1 MFNYYFM
8 KLKLCRDLSVTKDNL
23 VRGVLFIG
31 DRKKWHILTIETKEN
46 LLYLLEAGKYLL
58 RYEYSPK
65 FDCMLWELYG
75 TYPRTEIKFHF
86 GTMADHS
93 RGCIL
98 IGNPDLDLLHN
109 TLDNRK
115 EYEIEII
122 NL

>member
-1 MFNYYFM
+1 M
-8 KLKLCRDLSVTKDNL
+8 KLKLCRDLSVTRENL
-23 VRGVLFIG
+23 VHGVLFIG
-31 DRKKWHILTIETKEN
+31 DRKNWGLITLKTKEN

-65 FDCMLWELYG
+65 FDCMLWEFYG
-75 TYPRTEIKFHF
+75 TFPRTEIKFHF

-98 IGNPDLDLLHN
+98 IGHSDLTRLHN
-109 TLDNRK
+109 TLNNSK